1 MILYRGGLKGV
12 QNMERDDEED
22 GLTDSE
28 TDIRENDKPGLFER
42 LQLVVADEACK
53 SPRAVEL
60 VAVPARVGTEV
71 VHKLS

>member
-60 VAVPARVGTEV
+60 IAVPARVGAEV

>member
-1 MILYRGGLKGV
+1 MQR
-12 QNMERDDEED
+12 NDEEE

-28 TDIRENDKPGLFER
+28 TDICENDELWLLER

-60 VAVPARVGTEV
+60 VAVPARVGAEV

>member
-1 MILYRGGLKGV
+1 MLRIDK
-12 QNMERDDEED
+12 EET
-22 GLTDSE
+22 LTDSE
-28 TDIRENDKPGLFER
+28 PDIRENDKPGLFER